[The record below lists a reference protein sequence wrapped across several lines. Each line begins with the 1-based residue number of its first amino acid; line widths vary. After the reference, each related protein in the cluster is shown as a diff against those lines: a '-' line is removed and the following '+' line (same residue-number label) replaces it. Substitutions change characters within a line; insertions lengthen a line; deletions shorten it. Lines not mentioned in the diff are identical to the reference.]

1 VPSWKEGYEPEECAY
16 VPPSSE
22 SLLIPAVANINTIVM
37 VIFRTK
43 LIEPGLYG
51 EGPSIATTKAQSES
65 LGGQEEMIV
74 SGTINGVRFE
84 GTFVSNGDGTHYM
97 NPDRDLISEAGLKP
111 GDEFVVW
118 AEVTAVPG
126 PLEIPDDLR
135 EALVSD
141 PAAGKAF
148 EALPPRHKREHV
160 EYIEA
165 AKMSDTRMARIV
177 KTVERLKEKD
187 GDP

>member
-1 VPSWKEGYEPEECAY
+1 MP
-16 VPPSSE
+16 
-22 SLLIPAVANINTIVM
+22 IVM

-51 EGPSIATTKAQSES
+51 EGPSIVTTRAQSES
-65 LGGQEEMIV
+65 LGGQEEMLI
-74 SGTINGVRFE
+74 SGTINGVKFE
-84 GTFVSNGDGTHYM
+84 GTFVSNGDGTHYL
-97 NPDRDLISEAGLKP
+97 NPERTVLSEAGLKT

-118 AEVTAVPG
+118 AEVTDVPG
-126 PLEIPDDLR
+126 PLEVPDDLR
-135 EALVSD
+135 KALASD
-141 PAAGKAF
+141 PAAGEAF
-148 EALPPRHKREHV
+148 ESLPTRHKREHV

-187 GDP
+187 ESH